1 MSFAIS
7 ELSTLLAKD
16 TQLRGVVVAVQ
27 GGALRVATKNGA
39 LLATPVG
46 SVVVGDNVT
55 VTNGMAVKVPGAVN
69 SYPG

>member
-27 GGALRVATKNGA
+27 GVAWRVATKNGA

-55 VTNGMAVKVPGAVN
+55 VTNDMAVKVPGAVN